1 MEDKDVIIK
10 FLLDKVSELNQENK
24 RLNDVVWK
32 LHADCFYYQ
41 NHWQPIEEKKKGRK
55 KKSDNNEPS
64 DIDFMPF

>member
-24 RLNDVVWK
+24 RLNDLVGQ

-41 NHWQPIEEKKKGRK
+41 NHRQPIEEKKKWRK
-55 KKSDNNEPS
+55 KKLEETE
-64 DIDFMPF
+64 IDDDMPF